1 MSELLHLENRI
12 AADRYRKGEAGAPR
26 PRPSRRNAVYGGEH
40 NDYHHRRHTNDAS
53 NSEFIAANI
62 VNAYKLEKARRKVDA
77 ALKAEDAADVVDTR
91 SAEYHAQQ
99 PRTQK
104 AKKDS
109 QSAKVKGKREKPARQ
124 PFLRSEA
131 QQEVAL
137 RVAAQQKTDAVQAR
151 SEQALAWA
159 ERSLETS
166 NQKSMAQAHYDYS
179 SVVLKEMTTVKA
191 TNAPASTKPTD
202 TPTTEPPAAA
212 PTTTPMTAPL
222 MTPPMTPAAMLPG
235 MVPNRTGTW
244 RDYL

>member
-1 MSELLHLENRI
+1 MR
-12 AADRYRKGEAGAPR
+12 AASDADQPWLRPPLARLPSGTCSEAGSRCQLGVSLAASAAAAPR

-40 NDYHHRRHTNDAS
+40 NDYHHRRHANDAS

-137 RVAAQQKTDAVQAR
+137 PLHFCTDSAVR
-151 SEQALAWA
+151 WNEFL
-159 ERSLETS
+159 TG
-166 NQKSMAQAHYDYS
+166 SMRGS
-179 SVVLKEMTTVKA
+179 
-191 TNAPASTKPTD
+191 D
-202 TPTTEPPAAA
+202 TGYK
-212 PTTTPMTAPL
+212 M
-222 MTPPMTPAAMLPG
+222 
-235 MVPNRTGTW
+235 
-244 RDYL
+244 